1 LKNGESKINSYI
13 ISLLLQM
20 LINQITNFLE
30 TIAPPSLQEDYDN
43 AGLLTGNGNNVCT
56 GALISLDCTEAIV
69 QEAIDKNCNLIIAHH
84 PIIFKGLKK
93 INGKNYV
100 ERTII
105 KAIKND
111 IAIFAIHTNLD
122 NVLHGVS
129 YKMAEKIGLE
139 NIQIL
144 SPKNNLL
151 QKLIVFSPEEN
162 ATKIT
167 KALHAAGAGNIG
179 NYSHCSFTSSG
190 IGSFMPGKNATPAKG
205 EIGTTDFSKETKIEV
220 IFPTWLQGNILKA
233 IKENHP
239 YEEVAYDVLN
249 LANTNQEVGSG
260 VIGNLPIPMDEKDF
274 LASLSTI
281 FKVKAIKHTA
291 FLEKKIQKVA
301 LCGGSGSFL
310 INNAKAAA
318 VDVYVTSDI
327 KYHEFFDADN
337 KILLADIGHYESEQ
351 YTIDLLFELLTNKFP
366 NFALLKTGT
375 NTNPVEYFV
384 S

>member
-1 LKNGESKINSYI
+1 
-13 ISLLLQM
+13 
-20 LINQITNFLE
+20 
-30 TIAPPSLQEDYDN
+30 
-43 AGLLTGNGNNVCT
+43 
-56 GALISLDCTEAIV
+56 
-69 QEAIDKNCNLIIAHH
+69 
-84 PIIFKGLKK
+84 
-93 INGKNYV
+93 
-100 ERTII
+100 
-105 KAIKND
+105 
-111 IAIFAIHTNLD
+111 
-122 NVLHGVS
+122 
-129 YKMAEKIGLE
+129 
-139 NIQIL
+139 
-144 SPKNNLL
+144 
-151 QKLIVFSPEEN
+151 
-162 ATKIT
+162 
-167 KALHAAGAGNIG
+167 
-179 NYSHCSFTSSG
+179 
-190 IGSFMPGKNATPAKG
+190 MPGKNATPAKG